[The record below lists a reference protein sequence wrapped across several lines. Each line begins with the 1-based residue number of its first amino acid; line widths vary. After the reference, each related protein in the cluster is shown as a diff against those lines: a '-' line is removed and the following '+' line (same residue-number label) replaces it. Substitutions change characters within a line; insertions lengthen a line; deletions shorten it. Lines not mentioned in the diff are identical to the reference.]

1 MINNPLLEAKYKVQ
15 KKLVEDS
22 HHNLTEYAKMSHRI
36 VEETEKK
43 YGVKFIYGNVAAGS
57 SDVTVRR

>member
-43 YGVKFIYGNVAAGS
+43 YGVKFIYGNVAAGKS
-57 SDVTVRR
+57 GVTQ